1 MHPIEKEFSMI
12 RNFVRS
18 RIAIESVI
26 AEYTTLERVG
36 LNGLRGP
43 SPLKSESGLE
53 IQINEAKQVFYCA
66 ATKQGGDVIDFLMNL
81 KGISLLEALD
91 QLAVRIEMNLA
102 GTRLVAVSTVHSNP
116 IPADMQFNTLERVW
130 QQVCDHI
137 REAIPNVEFHTWF
150 SRARLIGLTDDECVI
165 GTTSSFA
172 SDWLQHHYVDVL
184 EAALEKLGI
193 SGRRIEFRF
202 GERLSLA

>member
-1 MHPIEKEFSMI
+1 MI
-12 RNFVRS
+12 RNFVCD

-26 AEYTTLERVG
+26 AEYTTLEHVG
-36 LNGLRGP
+36 LNELRGP
-43 SPLKSESGLE
+43 SPFKAESGFD
-53 IQINEAKQVFYCA
+53 IQVNKAKQVFYCA

-91 QLAVRIEMNLA
+91 QLTLRIEMNLA
-102 GTRLVAVSTVHSNP
+102 GTKPVEVSATHSNP
-116 IPADMQFNTLERVW
+116 MLADMQLNTLEQVW

-137 REAIPNVEFHTWF
+137 REVIPNVEFHTWF
-150 SRARLIGLTDDECVI
+150 SRIRLIGLTDDECVI

-172 SDWLQHHYVDVL
+172 SDWLQHHYLDVL
-184 EAALEKLGI
+184 EAALQKLGI